1 MRHSYIIFGLLI
13 LLISCKYKNETN
25 VPQSKVRSMGTSDI
39 SLQFRFDTVN
49 KEELKLPLGY
59 SKITLLK
66 SVKNLNYDC
75 YKGALD
81 NTVLTITNFGFKD
94 NISSHKFFN
103 QLIEESKDSLNI
115 ALSNNYYANLKER
128 SYFISSSYI
137 QKGNLKIFFLKT
149 VYSRVYDNKK
159 GIENIYLI
167 SSKDGNV
174 IDICNIYYHAVRT
187 HSMESRFFHLSKN
200 WNVSTAIYTNIEGD
214 ISIRGINKF
223 KIDDNGYFSKLN

>member
-1 MRHSYIIFGLLI
+1 MKNIFLI
-13 LLISCKYKNETN
+13 LNLLSLLCCKAQNDTN
-25 VPQSKVRSMGTSDI
+25 NSKSDTVTIGTNNI

-59 SKITLLK
+59 SKITRLK

-81 NTVLTITNFGFKD
+81 KTVLTITNFGFKD

-167 SSKDGNV
+167 SSKDGKV
-174 IDICNIYYHAVRT
+174 IDICNIYYHAIRT
-187 HSMESRFFHLSKN
+187 HSMESKFFHLSKN
-200 WNVSTAIYTNIEGD
+200 WNISTAIYTNIEGD
-214 ISIRGINKF
+214 ISIRDFKKF
-223 KIDDNGYFSKLN
+223 KINREGYFKILD